1 MTDEKETFEAWIE
14 DCKKKIRD
22 LQAVD
27 LAQSGSFNAILSKY
41 LTPFHYFKMD
51 RDTTTRPAGPSPFGS
66 ERTDAGTAQQRGGS
80 ATANSESSS
89 LPKCERCKK
98 EFTPRVKGAKLCL
111 DCWKKERR
119 R

>member
-1 MTDEKETFEAWIE
+1 MTDEVFEAWIE

-27 LAQSGSFNAILSKY
+27 LAQSGSFNAVLSQY

-51 RDTTTRPAGPSPFGS
+51 WAKTRPSPFGS
-66 ERTDAGTAQQRGGS
+66 ERTDAGTAQERGGS
-80 ATANSESSS
+80 ATAKAETSS